1 MPDWDTRR
9 GRLAFQGHRGCAV
22 TMAGP
27 RLLILAL
34 AALAGCSGGT
44 DTAPKPEAKATAA
57 RPEPVLVAPEIADF
71 YRARGTRPIWVAD
84 GALRPEALELIE
96 RIGRA
101 ADHGLNPEAYDAA
114 ALAQAAAAARG
125 GDRHA
130 LAHAELLLSRSFT
143 AFARDLRGPDAKGGM
158 KHIDP
163 GLAPEAPAPANLER
177 ARAIPAHQG
186 RYIIVDAASARLW
199 MIEGGKVEGP
209 MRVIVG
215 KAGMQTPAMAGLVR
229 YVTLNPYWNMPPDLA
244 RDRARRV
251 LRRGPGAITAE
262 RLQILSDW
270 GDSPQ
275 VLKPSQ
281 VDWGAVASGKRSL
294 RLRQLPGG
302 ANVMGDIKFMMP
314 NELGIYLHDFPD
326 KSLFAKS
333 DRRISSGCVR
343 LADAP
348 KLARWLFG
356 GRPPRPN
363 GPAPEQ

>member
-163 GLAPEAPAPANLER
+163 GLAPEAPAPGALL
-177 ARAIPAHQG
+177 AS
-186 RYIIVDAASARLW
+186 VAAA
-199 MIEGGKVEGP
+199 P
-209 MRVIVG
+209 
-215 KAGMQTPAMAGLVR
+215 
-229 YVTLNPYWNMPPDLA
+229 
-244 RDRARRV
+244 
-251 LRRGPGAITAE
+251 
-262 RLQILSDW
+262 
-270 GDSPQ
+270 
-275 VLKPSQ
+275 
-281 VDWGAVASGKRSL
+281 SL
-294 RLRQLPGG
+294 REGVAEALRMNPLYEGLSRGYAQWRAAG
-302 ANVMGDIKFMMP
+302 A
-314 NELGIYLHDFPD
+314 
-326 KSLFAKS
+326 
-333 DRRISSGCVR
+333 
-343 LADAP
+343 
-348 KLARWLFG
+348 
-356 GRPPRPN
+356 
-363 GPAPEQ
+363 